1 MPRIRFTHNF
11 DFRMTKHAMRAY
23 KAGREY
29 LVSQACA
36 KKALAEDKAV
46 EVKREGE
53 NAAGR

>member
-1 MPRIRFTHNF
+1 MPRIRFTQDF
-11 DFRMTKHAMRAY
+11 DFRMTKYAIRAY
-23 KAGREY
+23 KAGHEY

-36 KKALAEDKAV
+36 RKALAEDKAV